1 MHALQKPFGNSFE
14 KGFDKQ
20 GLVRQTLPVMFCCH
34 LHVQKAQ
41 QSRGGESAIGEDE
54 VSNSEEWKAD
64 AGEICKSPVEILK
77 DRLIANNKEL
87 LLESL
92 TQIRLISTTIQQGR
106 QRLHRYC

>member
-1 MHALQKPFGNSFE
+1 MFRKLNSQE
-14 KGFDKQ
+14 GVN
-20 GLVRQTLPVMFCCH
+20 LRYIH
-34 LHVQKAQ
+34 
-41 QSRGGESAIGEDE
+41 RIGEDE